1 MNVKSNISNIQLFME
16 TAKLATEL
24 LITLLM
30 TGNVILLSLATKNIM
45 LIVAVLAV
53 SECVIVRLIKKV
65 HLWINK

>member
-1 MNVKSNISNIQLFME
+1 MNVKSNISNIQLVME

-30 TGNVILLSLATKNIM
+30 IGNIILLSLATKNIM
-45 LIVAVLAV
+45 LIVSVLAV
-53 SECVIVRLIKKV
+53 STCVIVRLIKKV

>member
-30 TGNVILLSLATKNIM
+30 IGNVILLSLATKNIL
-45 LIVAVLAV
+45 LIVSVLAV

>member
-1 MNVKSNISNIQLFME
+1 MNVKSNISNIQLVME

-30 TGNVILLSLATKNIM
+30 IGNVILLSLATKNIL
-45 LIVAVLAV
+45 LIVSVLAV
-53 SECVIVRLIKKV
+53 STCVIVRLIKKV

>member
-1 MNVKSNISNIQLFME
+1 MNVKSNISNIQLVME

-30 TGNVILLSLATKNIM
+30 IGNVILLSLATKNIL

-53 SECVIVRLIKKV
+53 SACVIVRLIKKV

>member
-1 MNVKSNISNIQLFME
+1 MNVKSNISNIQLVME
-16 TAKLATEL
+16 TAKLTTEL

-45 LIVAVLAV
+45 IIVAVLAV

>member
-1 MNVKSNISNIQLFME
+1 MNVKSNISNIQLVME

-30 TGNVILLSLATKNIM
+30 TGNVILLSLATKNIL

-53 SECVIVRLIKKV
+53 STCVIVRLIKKV

>member
-1 MNVKSNISNIQLFME
+1 MNVKSNISNIQLVME

-30 TGNVILLSLATKNIM
+30 TGNVTLLSLATKNIL

-53 SECVIVRLIKKV
+53 STCVIVRLIKKV